1 MNYSPAVAVHH
12 HILSIVPA
20 KAKLLRSFMKNHG
33 NNIGEFSRSY
43 RFQKAG
49 LSDNAEAKKS
59 VCRALIILQSAL
71 SDHQLRKI
79 KHGK

>member
-1 MNYSPAVAVHH
+1 
-12 HILSIVPA
+12 
-20 KAKLLRSFMKNHG
+20 MKNHG
-33 NNIGEFSRSY
+33 NDIGEFSRSY

-49 LSDNAEAKKS
+49 LSDNPEAKKS